1 VEASARY
8 GGFFNGTLLQM
19 RAGITW
25 RVQPW
30 GNFSLNLENAAIRFP
45 SPYGST
51 DLLLIAPRIEVN
63 FSNNLFWTTFLQL
76 NTQNNNFN
84 INSRLQWRFK
94 PMSDVFLVYTDN
106 YFSDPFLKNR
116 NRAIVFK
123 MNYWLNL

>member
-1 VEASARY
+1 
-8 GGFFNGTLLQM
+8 M

-30 GNFSLNLENAAIRFP
+30 GNFSLNLENASIRFP

-51 DLLLIAPRIEVN
+51 DLLLLAPRIEVN

-106 YFSDPFLKNR
+106 YFTDPLFKNR

>member
-1 VEASARY
+1 MEASARY

-30 GNFSLNLENAAIRFP
+30 GNFSLNVENASIRFP

-51 DLLLIAPRIEVN
+51 DLLLLAPRIEIN

-106 YFSDPFLKNR
+106 YFTDPLFKNR

>member
-30 GNFSLNLENAAIRFP
+30 GNFSLNLENASIRFP

-51 DLLLIAPRIEVN
+51 DLLLLAPRIEVN

-106 YFSDPFLKNR
+106 YFTDPLFKNR